1 MEERTLKIIEQAP
14 VGIISFSA
22 DGEIDYINQSF
33 KKFDILYRLDT
44 PSLLGSNILQV
55 DIFPNADLKK
65 ELKDLLNGYPFE
77 KEIKQTSLSDNR
89 NIELIVKGSP
99 MLDNQEI
106 IGGVLLIEDIKVLT
120 ETKNNLG
127 IRTELIEKAI
137 HHVNDVLIITNSKGE
152 IQFAEGSGLVSLNPA
167 KKNLSGLN
175 IVDLFG
181 GKTGSLLS
189 TNLDKVLIN
198 EEPIRFEFNIE
209 DAGKELNFNCK
220 IEPIL
225 SKRGT
230 IQFLFFF
237 FNNITADVSVKEK
250 LAKAVNELTYYKAI
264 TDNLNNAL
272 FVLDKD
278 GKIIFWDDQ
287 SEKMFGFSRQDVIGK
302 FFGSTLELFDKRF
315 FENIKKDLET
325 ERIWKLNLNIFGKQQ
340 NSEIFEAKFSY
351 LDNNHDVIIVMCSN
365 ITKRIKE
372 EEKITSEKNDYRKIL
387 SNTEELICKIDNDGL
402 MNYANKTLCKVLGYS
417 KEEFDQKPITKL
429 IHSSYF
435 EDNIFDLKTFD
446 KIQPTN
452 VKLPIKTKSGANFV
466 AQVMFFPFREK
477 GNGEGFYCYISKL
490 PEEEKPDEAE
500 ILYSLLFDASQDGIA
515 VESDGKIVI
524 ANDSFARIFGYDKG
538 NFLAEKDL
546 LDLVS
551 NDDIL
556 KVAEYFRLKEQ
567 DKSAPDRFEFLGRK
581 KDNTH
586 FYTELSI
593 SSFKANNKNYIVMV
607 TRDITE
613 RKRAQKAI
621 RESEEKYRNI
631 TENIDDFLYTFEKS
645 GNLLRP
651 IFYTAAVEKITG
663 YTQADFI
670 SDSKLFLKLIHPD
683 DFAEAKKRL
692 SNLLRNETLST
703 SEMEFRIINKHGSIV
718 WVRNKI
724 TLQRS
729 SSGDLRKVYGL
740 VSDISLYK
748 KAEAELRKSTDD
760 LMKLNETKDRFISII
775 SHDLR
780 TPFSSILGFTDLLAN
795 DEGLTNDERK
805 QYVKYIQES
814 SKSMLS
820 LVNSLLDWTRL
831 QTGRI
836 KFEPE
841 RMDAGI
847 LIDKSITSVSGEA
860 MRKGVEI
867 YSTIGRGKNIFVDT
881 GLINQVFNNLLSNAI
896 KFSSNGDR
904 ITITSKPAE
913 TPRFIEFSIRDTG
926 SGIKEENLN
935 KLFNVDTKFTT
946 EGTAGE
952 KGSGLGLSLVKEI
965 VEKHGGNI
973 WAESIY
979 GKGSTFHFILPV
991 ASASVLI
998 VDNNKTDRVLYSKI
1012 LKNITPDYT
1021 VETAAN
1027 GKEALEKIKNA
1038 PPALVISEHFMPEMD
1053 GYNLVKQLKKE
1064 GLLGKPP
1071 VIILSSELGRNII
1084 TDYNVLGVDLVFQKP
1099 VNLRSFKQAVE
1110 KSLKESITPASKITL
1125 P

>member
-1 MEERTLKIIEQAP
+1 
-14 VGIISFSA
+14 
-22 DGEIDYINQSF
+22 
-33 KKFDILYRLDT
+33 
-44 PSLLGSNILQV
+44 
-55 DIFPNADLKK
+55 
-65 ELKDLLNGYPFE
+65 
-77 KEIKQTSLSDNR
+77 
-89 NIELIVKGSP
+89 
-99 MLDNQEI
+99 
-106 IGGVLLIEDIKVLT
+106 
-120 ETKNNLG
+120 
-127 IRTELIEKAI
+127 
-137 HHVNDVLIITNSKGE
+137 
-152 IQFAEGSGLVSLNPA
+152 
-167 KKNLSGLN
+167 
-175 IVDLFG
+175 
-181 GKTGSLLS
+181 
-189 TNLDKVLIN
+189 
-198 EEPIRFEFNIE
+198 
-209 DAGKELNFNCK
+209 
-220 IEPIL
+220 
-225 SKRGT
+225 
-230 IQFLFFF
+230 
-237 FNNITADVSVKEK
+237 
-250 LAKAVNELTYYKAI
+250 
-264 TDNLNNAL
+264 
-272 FVLDKD
+272 
-278 GKIIFWDDQ
+278 
-287 SEKMFGFSRQDVIGK
+287 
-302 FFGSTLELFDKRF
+302 
-315 FENIKKDLET
+315 
-325 ERIWKLNLNIFGKQQ
+325 
-340 NSEIFEAKFSY
+340 
-351 LDNNHDVIIVMCSN
+351 
-365 ITKRIKE
+365 
-372 EEKITSEKNDYRKIL
+372 
-387 SNTEELICKIDNDGL
+387 
-402 MNYANKTLCKVLGYS
+402 
-417 KEEFDQKPITKL
+417 
-429 IHSSYF
+429 
-435 EDNIFDLKTFD
+435 
-446 KIQPTN
+446 
-452 VKLPIKTKSGANFV
+452 
-466 AQVMFFPFREK
+466 
-477 GNGEGFYCYISKL
+477 
-490 PEEEKPDEAE
+490 
-500 ILYSLLFDASQDGIA
+500 
-515 VESDGKIVI
+515 
-524 ANDSFARIFGYDKG
+524 
-538 NFLAEKDL
+538 
-546 LDLVS
+546 
-551 NDDIL
+551 
-556 KVAEYFRLKEQ
+556 
-567 DKSAPDRFEFLGRK
+567 
-581 KDNTH
+581 
-586 FYTELSI
+586 
-593 SSFKANNKNYIVMV
+593 
-607 TRDITE
+607 
-613 RKRAQKAI
+613 
-621 RESEEKYRNI
+621 
-631 TENIDDFLYTFEKS
+631 
-645 GNLLRP
+645 
-651 IFYTAAVEKITG
+651 
-663 YTQADFI
+663 
-670 SDSKLFLKLIHPD
+670 
-683 DFAEAKKRL
+683 
-692 SNLLRNETLST
+692 LST

-979 GKGSTFHFILPV
+979 GKGSTFHFTLPV